1 MIHDKGEFANRVCD
15 LEGGVVKSS
24 TWEMPRYHVIFPR
37 NSTLIPFGS
46 SFDAR
51 PVLRFHLHITIVEQ
65 RIFEAY

>member
-1 MIHDKGEFANRVCD
+1 
-15 LEGGVVKSS
+15 
-24 TWEMPRYHVIFPR
+24 
-37 NSTLIPFGS
+37 LIPFGS